1 MQEEINKEITG
12 EEETAEK
19 KPEEQPEEQPE
30 DRPEEQPAEQAETLP
45 GEQPEELLPKRKL
58 TAYYVW
64 GGIGL
69 AFALFVMYNRG
80 IFSAPDSKTVIRDLS
95 DGFTVSGMVM
105 LCIGMLILVSQ
116 KGAFDAISFAFG
128 SLVSMFKKDA
138 VLSEKYRTYS
148 NYKQQKMDK
157 DRIRTSVLLVPGLI
171 LTVLGIILT
180 IVYMNIK

>member
-19 KPEEQPEEQPE
+19 QPEEQPKDGPEEQPE
-30 DRPEEQPAEQAETLP
+30 EQAETLP

>member
-1 MQEEINKEITG
+1 M
-12 EEETAEK
+12 
-19 KPEEQPEEQPE
+19 
-30 DRPEEQPAEQAETLP
+30 
-45 GEQPEELLPKRKL
+45 
-58 TAYYVW
+58 W

-69 AFALFVMYNRG
+69 AFALFIMYNRG
-80 IFSAPDSKTVIRDLS
+80 IFSAPDSKTVIRDVS

-128 SLVSMFKKDA
+128 SLISMFKKNA

-157 DRIRTSVLLVPGLI
+157 DRIRTSVLMIPGLI
-171 LTVLGIILT
+171 LTVLGIIFT